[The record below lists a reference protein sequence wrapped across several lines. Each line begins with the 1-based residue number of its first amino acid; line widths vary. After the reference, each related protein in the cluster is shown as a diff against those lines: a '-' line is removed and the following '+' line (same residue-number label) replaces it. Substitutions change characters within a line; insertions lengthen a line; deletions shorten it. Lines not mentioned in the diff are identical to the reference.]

1 MDEYVTLTDENQD
14 DLGGQEDDDIDLLF
28 DLCKEDFPLSTKEQT
43 VNVKTFLRD
52 LEKTGLKKDDK
63 RLQDLIKKL
72 KDIGDQDESNLSS
85 MDNIN
90 LNRENFKRLGW
101 AKYSNIFLDDS
112 KYHF

>member
-63 RLQDLIKKL
+63 RLQDLMKKL

-101 AKYSNIFLDDS
+101 EKYLN
-112 KYHF
+112 KYFS